1 MVIRGD
7 IMRCVV
13 DRIEENIATLEN
25 RDTGEVFNI
34 DLSEVPFIINE
45 GDVIIYENNIWK
57 QDEVTE
63 KIINDRIKKKM
74 DDLWE

>member
-1 MVIRGD
+1 
-7 IMRCVV
+7 MRCVV